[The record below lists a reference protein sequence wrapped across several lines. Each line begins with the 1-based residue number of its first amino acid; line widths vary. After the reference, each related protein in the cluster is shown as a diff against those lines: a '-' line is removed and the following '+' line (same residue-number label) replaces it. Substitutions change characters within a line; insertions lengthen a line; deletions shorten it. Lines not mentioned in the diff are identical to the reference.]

1 MKTSLSAGMMIRALL
16 TGNAGVM
23 GIARKVFPVI
33 TDSAELPY
41 VVYRRQSLEHSS
53 TKAGMPGAD
62 TVRMEVLCYAGSY
75 QCSVELAE
83 AVRAALDYKKGAA
96 GGLQMRSCTLEGGS
110 ESFEGDAYLQELVFN
125 IKI

>member
-16 TGNAGVM
+16 TGDAGVM

-41 VVYRRQSLEHSS
+41 VVYRRQSLEHNAV
-53 TKAGMPGAD
+53 KAGMPGAD

-75 QCSVELAE
+75 AESVELAE
-83 AVRAALDYKKGAA
+83 AVRAALDYHSGAA
-96 GGLQMRSCTLEGGS
+96 EGLEMRGCVLEGGS

>member
-16 TGNAGVM
+16 TGDAGVM

-41 VVYRRQSLEHSS
+41 VVYRRLSLEQSS

-83 AVRAALDYKKGAA
+83 AVRAALDYKKGVA